1 MRRLSVWIDLIG
13 MGQALAGHGPASG
26 PASGARKRSGRTLQR
41 PRPWWSSRNACEQF
55 SAEMLESGQFPSRA
69 RSRAHRGVGRSPLVH
84 WRLLTRLLH
93 SPVVVWSWFCDIKI
107 TITPLSQDHR
117 RAAPTIPASNV
128 SNHTNIPSGLRLYY
142 HLAPPSP
149 TPTHVCHTLS
159 SSAYASASASASK
172 AAASSGCC
180 SWLKT
185 GSSASE
191 FCRRRATCA
200 LSHLF
205 WVCTMRRALT

>member
-69 RSRAHRGVGRSPLVH
+69 RSRAHSGVRRSPLVH

-107 TITPLSQDHR
+107 TIPPPTVGGCSCCSLHCVYGTRQHGSRVGSRLSDTHTRHTRIRGTHTVRLLVRIAVCTLGCARCTYIHCTHERASQQ
-117 RAAPTIPASNV
+117 AAPFMLKRSQGSHGNTV
-128 SNHTNIPSGLRLYY
+128 C
-142 HLAPPSP
+142 SP
-149 TPTHVCHTLS
+149 CPRNS
-159 SSAYASASASASK
+159 S
-172 AAASSGCC
+172 
-180 SWLKT
+180 
-185 GSSASE
+185 
-191 FCRRRATCA
+191 
-200 LSHLF
+200 
-205 WVCTMRRALT
+205 

>member
-107 TITPLSQDHR
+107 TIPPLSHARGD
-117 RAAPTIPASNV
+117 AAGPGRGGTPPRGHEPLYVRYSSLHKV
-128 SNHTNIPSGLRLYY
+128 SR
-142 HLAPPSP
+142 
-149 TPTHVCHTLS
+149 
-159 SSAYASASASASK
+159 SASPPAGRGGVNSK
-172 AAASSGCC
+172 VN
-180 SWLKT
+180 T
-185 GSSASE
+185 
-191 FCRRRATCA
+191 RV
-200 LSHLF
+200 LSTLHTE
-205 WVCTMRRALT
+205 V

>member
-107 TITPLSQDHR
+107 TIPPLPRPGRRERGRSLRALATRCATP
-117 RAAPTIPASNV
+117 AAPGRTRSIPAKAPASPRRRPAV
-128 SNHTNIPSGLRLYY
+128 SAVLERFGDTLGTK
-142 HLAPPSP
+142 APWSWPCSRAR
-149 TPTHVCHTLS
+149 
-159 SSAYASASASASK
+159 SSA
-172 AAASSGCC
+172 AARNGPRYR
-180 SWLKT
+180 K
-185 GSSASE
+185 G
-191 FCRRRATCA
+191 
-200 LSHLF
+200 
-205 WVCTMRRALT
+205 

>member
-69 RSRAHRGVGRSPLVH
+69 RSRAHSGVRRSPLVH

-107 TITPLSQDHR
+107 TIPPPIMKRTRVPRETSPAPGR
-117 RAAPTIPASNV
+117 RSRPHGKMRTIPGANDIYRGRTARS
-128 SNHTNIPSGLRLYY
+128 R
-142 HLAPPSP
+142 
-149 TPTHVCHTLS
+149 
-159 SSAYASASASASK
+159 
-172 AAASSGCC
+172 
-180 SWLKT
+180 SWL
-185 GSSASE
+185 
-191 FCRRRATCA
+191 RP
-200 LSHLF
+200 
-205 WVCTMRRALT
+205 

>member
-107 TITPLSQDHR
+107 TIPPLSPHTAPLTIVRVLRFRNSGVR
-117 RAAPTIPASNV
+117 RFSSTHALIYAATA
-128 SNHTNIPSGLRLYY
+128 LRLYF
-142 HLAPPSP
+142 
-149 TPTHVCHTLS
+149 
-159 SSAYASASASASK
+159 K
-172 AAASSGCC
+172 
-180 SWLKT
+180 
-185 GSSASE
+185 
-191 FCRRRATCA
+191 A
-200 LSHLF
+200 LSFCL
-205 WVCTMRRALT
+205 ALGCARELS

>member
-41 PRPWWSSRNACEQF
+41 PRPWWSSRNACEEF

-69 RSRAHRGVGRSPLVH
+69 RSRAHSGVRRSPLVH

-107 TITPLSQDHR
+107 TIPPPIFSRHR
-117 RAAPTIPASNV
+117 SIDAKRIRPRWTCAIKYEGFP
-128 SNHTNIPSGLRLYY
+128 
-142 HLAPPSP
+142 
-149 TPTHVCHTLS
+149 HTLR
-159 SSAYASASASASK
+159 YMK
-172 AAASSGCC
+172 IEY
-180 SWLKT
+180 KD
-185 GSSASE
+185 
-191 FCRRRATCA
+191 RI
-200 LSHLF
+200 
-205 WVCTMRRALT
+205 

>member
-41 PRPWWSSRNACEQF
+41 PRPWWSSRNACEHVCEQF

-107 TITPLSQDHR
+107 TITPLSPGFEPRGGTGKSSHSLPVSSFSPIFSMRTSRTTPPTDWLRGGGKQGARAGAKLADRRHAASEEGR
-117 RAAPTIPASNV
+117 RAAWGLQSHAFWTPAAC
-128 SNHTNIPSGLRLYY
+128 G
-142 HLAPPSP
+142 
-149 TPTHVCHTLS
+149 
-159 SSAYASASASASK
+159 
-172 AAASSGCC
+172 
-180 SWLKT
+180 
-185 GSSASE
+185 
-191 FCRRRATCA
+191 
-200 LSHLF
+200 
-205 WVCTMRRALT
+205 

>member
-69 RSRAHRGVGRSPLVH
+69 RSRAHSGVRRSPLVH

-93 SPVVVWSWFCDIKI
+93 SPVVVWSWFCGIKI
-107 TITPLSQDHR
+107 STPTLTPACPLTITSHAGIRIPLSREDGDPHR
-117 RAAPTIPASNV
+117 A
-128 SNHTNIPSGLRLYY
+128 
-142 HLAPPSP
+142 HLAQAFNCIFILELSIRIW
-149 TPTHVCHTLS
+149 HTSDQNAISL
-159 SSAYASASASASK
+159 
-172 AAASSGCC
+172 
-180 SWLKT
+180 
-185 GSSASE
+185 
-191 FCRRRATCA
+191 
-200 LSHLF
+200 
-205 WVCTMRRALT
+205 

>member
-69 RSRAHRGVGRSPLVH
+69 RSRAHSGVRRSPLVH

-107 TITPLSQDHR
+107 TIPPLTRDHMT
-117 RAAPTIPASNV
+117 RAAPRRRSP
-128 SNHTNIPSGLRLYY
+128 RR
-142 HLAPPSP
+142 PSP
-149 TPTHVCHTLS
+149 VRGAVSIDTLCGHTDD
-159 SSAYASASASASK
+159 
-172 AAASSGCC
+172 
-180 SWLKT
+180 
-185 GSSASE
+185 
-191 FCRRRATCA
+191 RRDRAHR
-200 LSHLF
+200 SHLD
-205 WVCTMRRALT
+205 VACSMQIALCSRNSRNTTQRV

>member
-69 RSRAHRGVGRSPLVH
+69 RSRAHSGVRRSPLVH

-107 TITPLSQDHR
+107 TIPPPTGCKNWSHGTGYR
-117 RAAPTIPASNV
+117 RTGPCTIATS
-128 SNHTNIPSGLRLYY
+128 HKQLYDSG
-142 HLAPPSP
+142 
-149 TPTHVCHTLS
+149 
-159 SSAYASASASASK
+159 
-172 AAASSGCC
+172 
-180 SWLKT
+180 
-185 GSSASE
+185 E
-191 FCRRRATCA
+191 CA
-200 LSHLF
+200 GVLPE
-205 WVCTMRRALT
+205 VRALLAFFSFSSNFKIAAFQPSACSRSCSGTH

>member
-41 PRPWWSSRNACEQF
+41 PRPWWSSRNACEEF

-69 RSRAHRGVGRSPLVH
+69 RSRAHSGVRRSPLVH

-107 TITPLSQDHR
+107 TIP
-117 RAAPTIPASNV
+117 
-128 SNHTNIPSGLRLYY
+128 
-142 HLAPPSP
+142 PPSVRKCP
-149 TPTHVCHTLS
+149 WPPGCAPSLTPVSRTKVNPYTTIYGSVGTVC
-159 SSAYASASASASK
+159 
-172 AAASSGCC
+172 
-180 SWLKT
+180 
-185 GSSASE
+185 SE
-191 FCRRRATCA
+191 KN
-200 LSHLF
+200 
-205 WVCTMRRALT
+205 